1 MLSAL
6 NLQINPQKAS
16 LVNAISIGNLKTIHL
31 SQEKLLLSA
40 YSSKLTWVK
49 QPLLIRNLRNIKLRR
64 THMNLVYK
72 YYNSTKKT
80 KQNIFILFYLLL
92 LLQQNTKVWLYII
105 AKP

>member
-1 MLSAL
+1 M
-6 NLQINPQKAS
+6 
-16 LVNAISIGNLKTIHL
+16 
-31 SQEKLLLSA
+31 
-40 YSSKLTWVK
+40 
-49 QPLLIRNLRNIKLRR
+49 IRNLRNIKLRR

-72 YYNSTKKT
+72 YYNSIKKT